1 MDKRV
6 TRWINLLIPICSVLL
21 GFLLGAIVMVIFDYN
36 PIAGYRAMFEGSLG
50 SPYYIGET
58 LRQATPLIFTALG
71 FSVASAA
78 GFFNIGLAGQAL
90 AGWLI
95 SVMVA
100 LSFPDLP
107 KPVLLPLAIIA
118 GTLAGALYAA
128 IPGYLRAYFGT
139 SEVIVTIML
148 NYTMLYISNHM
159 VRNVLTENLGDSTPS
174 ISENA
179 TLRMQSLSSWTGGSN
194 LNGGL
199 YLALVALVLVWFV
212 MHKTTLGFEI
222 RSVGLNPFASEY
234 AGMSSKKNI
243 ILSMVISGGLAGLG
257 GVCEGLGTYNNLFV
271 LGSAPAI
278 GFDGMAV
285 SLLGA
290 GTSFGIFISAILF
303 AILKIGGLSMPLS
316 AGVPKEIVD
325 IVIAAIIFF
334 VGANYLIRYFLE
346 KPFQKKKPQV
356 ATTIMEDTTFSD
368 DDHPE
373 EGGRL

>member
-1 MDKRV
+1 M
-6 TRWINLLIPICSVLL
+6 CSVLL
-21 GFLLGAIVMVIFDYN
+21 GFILGAIVMLIFKYN
-36 PIAGYRAMFEGSLG
+36 PLEGYAAMIDGSLG

-71 FSVASAA
+71 FSVANSA

-90 AGWLI
+90 AGWLA
-95 SVMVA
+95 SVAFA
-100 LSFPDLP
+100 LAYPDMPKIIMLP
-107 KPVLLPLAIIA
+107 SAIILGA
-118 GTLAGALYAA
+118 IAGALFAA
-128 IPGYLRAYFGT
+128 IPGFLRAFFGT

-148 NYTMLYISNHM
+148 NYTMLYVSNHM
-159 VRNVLTENLGDSTPS
+159 VRNVLTENLGDSTAQ
-174 ISENA
+174 IGENA
-179 TLRMQSLSSWTGGSN
+179 SLRVNFLTQLTAGSN
-194 LNGGL
+194 ANAGL
-199 YLALVALVLVWFV
+199 FLALIALVFVWFL
-212 MHKTTLGFEI
+212 MRKTTIGFEM

-243 ILSMVISGGLAGLG
+243 ILSMMISGALAGLG
-257 GVCEGLGTYNNLFV
+257 GVCEGLGTYHNIFI
-271 LGSAPAI
+271 LGSVPSV

-290 GTSFGIFISAILF
+290 GSSIGILVSSLLF

-346 KPFQKKKPQV
+346 KPFQKKEPQL
-356 ATTIMEDTTFSD
+356 AEEILDDTEFTD
-368 DDHPE
+368 NDHPD
-373 EGGRL
+373 EGGTL